1 MTSVAQTRV
10 VSIEA
15 GGDLSTLQFRFV
27 KMSGAKLVAI
37 TSVTDIPFGV
47 LQEGV
52 VSGRM
57 AEVVIYGPTKLV
69 ADAAI
74 VAGVQIGP
82 SADGQAETKIVGVDV
97 TEYIAGMALGAASG
111 VGMIFESF
119 VNCVNPAPVAKS
131 IKVIVEAG
139 ADLSLLQYHFV
150 KFDTGKL
157 VAIAAVTD
165 VPAGVLQV
173 GVASG
178 VMAEIVVSGPT
189 LVQSDAAIAIGAHI
203 GPSVDGQAETKVAG
217 ADATEYI
224 AGTALEAASGAGE
237 DIDAVVNCVT
247 PALAVAKA
255 TKIIAEAGADLS
267 ALQYHFVKFDTGKL
281 IGIAAVT
288 DVPAG
293 VLQVGVA
300 SGVMAEI
307 VVAGPTLVQS
317 DAAITIGALIGTSI
331 DGQADPLTIGTDTTV
346 YIAGTA
352 LEAASGAGE
361 NIAAV
366 VNCMSP
372 ARAA

>member
-69 ADAAI
+69 ADAAS

-150 KFDTGKL
+150 
-157 VAIAAVTD
+157 
-165 VPAGVLQV
+165 
-173 GVASG
+173 
-178 VMAEIVVSGPT
+178 
-189 LVQSDAAIAIGAHI
+189 
-203 GPSVDGQAETKVAG
+203 
-217 ADATEYI
+217 
-224 AGTALEAASGAGE
+224 
-237 DIDAVVNCVT
+237 
-247 PALAVAKA
+247 
-255 TKIIAEAGADLS
+255 
-267 ALQYHFVKFDTGKL
+267 
-281 IGIAAVT
+281 
-288 DVPAG
+288 
-293 VLQVGVA
+293 
-300 SGVMAEI
+300 
-307 VVAGPTLVQS
+307 
-317 DAAITIGALIGTSI
+317 
-331 DGQADPLTIGTDTTV
+331 
-346 YIAGTA
+346 
-352 LEAASGAGE
+352 
-361 NIAAV
+361 
-366 VNCMSP
+366 
-372 ARAA
+372 